1 MPPPPPLPLT
11 LAFAFLMNQLLAFAL
26 TALLLVG
33 CGTPASYKDANG
45 RELVVSLDK
54 VDIQDFATAGSTM
67 LQSMVNAP
75 AFQKAGAAPVLQ
87 VGGIVNDTANNF
99 DTSLLL
105 TKITAPLVNAG
116 RVRLLESDPVALAAR
131 KASGAAAVPVAEFV
145 LKGKILEDR
154 ARAGSTRQA
163 SYVFQLTLVEVKTS
177 LAVWQDEK
185 TVTKQGSKNAV
196 GF

>member
-1 MPPPPPLPLT
+1 MNKL
-11 LAFAFLMNQLLAFAL
+11 LALAATAFLV
-26 TALLLVG
+26 VG
-33 CGTPASYKDANG
+33 CGTPASYKDSNG
-45 RELVVSLDK
+45 RDLVVSLEK

-87 VGGIVNDTANNF
+87 VGNVLNDTASNF

-105 TKITAPLVNAG
+105 TKITSPLVNAG
-116 RVRLLESDPVALAAR
+116 RVRLLDSDPAAVAAR
-131 KASGAAAVPVAEFV
+131 KATPGAAVPVAEFV

-154 ARAGSTRQA
+154 SNAGRTRQA
-163 SYVFQLTLVEVKTS
+163 SFVFQLTLVEVKSS

-185 TVTKQGSKNAV
+185 IVTKQGSKNSV

>member
-1 MPPPPPLPLT
+1 
-11 LAFAFLMNQLLAFAL
+11 MNKLLALAAATF
-26 TALLLVG
+26 LLVG
-33 CGTPASYKDANG
+33 CGTPAAYKDPNG
-45 RELVVSLDK
+45 RELVVSLEK
-54 VDIQDFATAGSTM
+54 IDIQDFATAGSTM

-75 AFQKAGAAPVLQ
+75 AFQRPGAPPVLQ
-87 VGGIVNDTANNF
+87 IGTLTYDTSSNF

-105 TKITAPLVNAG
+105 SKITSPLVNAG
-116 RVRLLESDPVALAAR
+116 RVRLLESDPAALAAR
-131 KASGAAAVPVAEFV
+131 KASGATTAVPLAEFV

-163 SYVFQLTLVEVKTS
+163 SYVFQLTLIDVRSS

-185 TVTKQGSKNAV
+185 TVTKQGSQNAV

>member
-1 MPPPPPLPLT
+1 
-11 LAFAFLMNQLLAFAL
+11 MNKLLALAA
-26 TALLLVG
+26 TACLFVG

-87 VGGIVNDTANNF
+87 VGSILNDTANNF

-105 TKITAPLVNAG
+105 AKITSPLVNAG
-116 RVRLLESDPVALAAR
+116 RIRLLESDPVALAAR
-131 KASGAAAVPVAEFV
+131 KASGASAAVPVAEFV

-154 ARAGSTRQA
+154 ARAGGTRQA
-163 SYVFQLTLVEVKTS
+163 SYIFQLTLVDVKTS